1 MLRCLRL
8 SLATLAVCL
17 AVPLTS
23 FAQAAV
29 PSANTYVLV
38 NSSTNYGGS
47 NGLSVSP
54 TNLTFIQFD
63 FSWLPQS
70 ASVNKATL
78 RLFLDNITANG
89 SFDVYQVNGA
99 WTQTT
104 LNYYNLPPIGISAT
118 GGNPRALITSQIRNF
133 VLLDIT
139 ALVQAWVSGSTP
151 NYGVALQLTTPAGN
165 LSFDSKENTNASH
178 QPEIEI
184 VLNGPAGPQGPQG
197 SQGPNGLSGS
207 QGPAG
212 PQGPAGATGPAGP
225 QGPQGLSGATGQQG
239 PAGVTGPAGP
249 IGQQGPQGQ
258 AGPSGTNGVSFNFRS
273 AFSNAATY
281 AVNDVVTYS
290 GSTYIA
296 IAANQGPNN
305 TTPDQNSAAW
315 SLMAQQGAAGVQGQN
330 GAAGPQG
337 QTGQTGAIGPQG
349 PQGPQGPSGVMDPRY
364 TITLCQID
372 HDGSGING
380 VLQSADSLSGECINA
395 LGATVTVTSVQC
407 LADVSGATTV
417 QVSLNGGPSL
427 LTSACSVSNTLTTC
441 SLNGS
446 PTVASGRWLNTTLS
460 VDSIQKFAHC
470 VVAGIY

>member
-17 AVPLTS
+17 AVSLTS
-23 FAQAAV
+23 FAQAAA
-29 PSANTYVLV
+29 PSANTFIIL
-38 NSSTNYGGS
+38 NSSSNYGGS
-47 NGLSVSP
+47 NGLAVSP

-89 SFDVYQVNGA
+89 SFDVYQVNGP

-104 LNYYNLPPIGISAT
+104 LNYYNMPAIGVSAT
-118 GGNPRALITSQIRNF
+118 GGNPRALVNSQIRSF
-133 VLLDIT
+133 VLIDIT
-139 ALVQAWVSGSTP
+139 ALVQAWVSGATP
-151 NYGVALQLTTPAGN
+151 NYGVALQLTTPAGS
-165 LSFDSKENTNASH
+165 LSFDSKENTNSSH

-197 SQGPNGLSGS
+197 QQGPNGLSGS

-212 PQGPAGATGPAGP
+212 PQGPAGSN
-225 QGPQGLSGATGQQG
+225 GLQG
-239 PAGVTGPAGP
+239 PAGTA
-249 IGQQGPQGQ
+249 
-258 AGPSGTNGVSFNFRS
+258 GTNGVSFNFRS

-380 VLQSADSLSGECINA
+380 VLKRADSLPGECINA